1 MEFDRALLESASD
14 DGFITTMRFFHF
26 RPAALTIGRFQDLA
40 EIDLHAC
47 REHGIEVA
55 RRPTGGKAILHLD
68 DFTYSMVLPA
78 QAGLPENT
86 LEAYAILSRGIILA
100 LQSLGLNAA
109 ITIDGNRGYKEA
121 GGACFAATTGADL
134 KYEGRK
140 ICGSAQLRRHGALL
154 QHGSILL
161 KDHSQLLFKLLRF
174 QDSMSRELA
183 RERYESAY
191 LPLNA
196 SGLDVSWQDIALAF
210 QQGFSEAFNIQWG
223 QAPASA
229 DDILGQID
237 DIKRGGLA
245 SLEALNIGERLDH
258 KG

>member
-14 DGFITTMRFFHF
+14 DGFIPTMRFYRF
-26 RPAALTIGRFQDLA
+26 RPSALTIGRFQDLA

-68 DFTYSMVLPA
+68 DFTYSVVLPA

-100 LQSLGLNAA
+100 LQSLGLYTA
-109 ITIDGNRGYKEA
+109 ITINGDRGYMKA

-154 QHGSILL
+154 QHGSILI

-174 QDSMSRELA
+174 QDSMSRERA

-196 SGLDVSWQDIALAF
+196 TGLDVSWRDLTLAF
-210 QQGFSEAFNIQWG
+210 QQGFSEAFDIRWG
-223 QAPASA
+223 QPPSSA
-229 DDILGQID
+229 DAILGQIAD
-237 DIKRGGLA
+237 VKREGLA
-245 SLEALNIGERLDH
+245 SLEPLNISKRLYP